1 LFNLIIFYNNNRLI
15 NLNSMLQSQHNFV
28 MYKFMNRALK
38 FSLYLYISVIAEYLE
53 LYCILKV
60 FDI

>member
-1 LFNLIIFYNNNRLI
+1 
-15 NLNSMLQSQHNFV
+15 
-28 MYKFMNRALK
+28 MYKFMTRALK